1 MSAGQCGGEEPAG
14 AGREAGGRILFSPGD
29 SQRQQ
34 SLPLTRA
41 SRTLEVREGGGKQP
55 ASGGGSSDMESEDAA
70 AGFQPRQRTK
80 SLRGLV
86 LLSHRLPGVEGAG
99 ERQVGLL
106 RPGRPAWP
114 RGGLFRRDYGIV
126 DNGSVGC
133 VASAAVPA
141 ACVGIEA
148 EVGCEPWKEGG
159 NEEAP
164 TPQPRL
170 RFRPQA

>member
-1 MSAGQCGGEEPAG
+1 MSAGQCGGEEPVG

-55 ASGGGSSDMESEDAA
+55 ASGGGSSDTESEDAA
-70 AGFQPRQRTK
+70 AGFQPRRRTK

-99 ERQVGLL
+99 EWQVGLL

-114 RGGLFRRDYGIV
+114 GAAYPEGIT
-126 DNGSVGC
+126 GSWTT
-133 VASAAVPA
+133 
-141 ACVGIEA
+141 EA
-148 EVGCEPWKEGG
+148 LVVWLR
-159 NEEAP
+159 
-164 TPQPRL
+164 QP
-170 RFRPQA
+170 FQQHVSE